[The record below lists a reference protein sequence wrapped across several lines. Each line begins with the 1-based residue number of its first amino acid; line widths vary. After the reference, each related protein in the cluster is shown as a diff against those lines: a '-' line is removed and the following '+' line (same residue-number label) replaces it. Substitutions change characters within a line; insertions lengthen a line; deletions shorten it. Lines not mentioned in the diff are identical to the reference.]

1 LCNTLCRFILG
12 AQVEILFALGN
23 EDCILPASLFTN
35 KVLDSL
41 DSGTITRL
49 RLRPV
54 AFELRQ
60 EIASVGSKI
69 DELVFLEEGMCSM
82 TAAFEDGSE
91 VEVSIFGYDSV
102 IGLSA
107 LMGSKHSL
115 NRVYMQLPGRGF
127 SSPLKDA
134 SKEFGLCGRFQHLAL
149 RNVQAQL
156 TQAMQYAGCNA
167 KHKIKQRLARWL
179 LICAD
184 RARSDRFSLS
194 HAFLADMLGST
205 RPTVSVAAGA
215 LKGRRLIEYSRGT
228 VSILDRKGLEKRA
241 CECYRVVKEQLD
253 NGI

>member
-1 LCNTLCRFILG
+1 
-12 AQVEILFALGN
+12 VH
-23 EDCILPASLFTN
+23 LPASLFTN

-41 DSGTITRL
+41 DAGTIARL

-54 AFELRQ
+54 ALELRQ

-69 DELVFLEEGMCSM
+69 DELVFIEEGMCSM
-82 TAAFEDGSE
+82 TASFEDGSE
-91 VEVSIFGYDSV
+91 VEVSIFGYESV

-107 LMGSKHSL
+107 LMGSQHSL

-127 SSPLKDA
+127 SSPLKAA
-134 SKEFGLCGRFQHLAL
+134 SKEFGLGGRFQHLAL

-156 TQAMQYAGCNA
+156 TQSMQYAGCNA
-167 KHKIKQRLARWL
+167 KHNIKQRLARWL

-184 RARSDRFSLS
+184 RARSDSFSIS

-215 LKGRRLIEYSRGT
+215 LKGRRLIEYSRGA
-228 VSILDRKGLEKRA
+228 VSILDRKGLERKA
-241 CECYRVVKEQLD
+241 CECYRVVREQLD

>member
-12 AQVEILFALGN
+12 AQVEILFTLGN
-23 EDCILPASLFTN
+23 EDCILPATLFTN
-35 KVLDSL
+35 KLLDSL
-41 DSGTITRL
+41 DPATIARL

-54 AFELRQ
+54 ALELRQ
-60 EIASVGSKI
+60 EIASVGSEI
-69 DELVFLEEGMCSM
+69 DELVFIEEGMCSM
-82 TAAFEDGSE
+82 TASFKDGSE
-91 VEVSIFGYDSV
+91 VEVSIFGYESV

-127 SSPLKDA
+127 SSPLKAA

-156 TQAMQYAGCNA
+156 MQSMQFAGCNA
-167 KHKIKQRLARWL
+167 KHNIKQRLARWL

-184 RARSDRFSLS
+184 RARSDSFSIS

-215 LKGRRLIEYSRGT
+215 LKGRRLIEYSRGA
-228 VSILDRKGLEKRA
+228 VSILDRKGLERKA
-241 CECYRVVKEQLD
+241 CECYRVVREQLD

>member
-1 LCNTLCRFILG
+1 LCNALCQFILG
-12 AQVEILFALGN
+12 PQAKILFALGN
-23 EDCILPASLFTN
+23 EDCLLAASLFTN

-41 DSGTITRL
+41 DDGTIARL

-54 AFELRQ
+54 ALELRQ

-69 DELVFLEEGMCSM
+69 DELVFIEEGMCSM
-82 TAAFEDGSE
+82 TASFEDGSE
-91 VEVSIFGYDSV
+91 VEVSIFGYESV

-127 SSPLKDA
+127 SSPLKAA

-156 TQAMQYAGCNA
+156 TQSMQYAGCNA
-167 KHKIKQRLARWL
+167 KHNIKQRLARWL

-184 RARSDRFSLS
+184 RARSDSFSIS

-215 LKGRRLIEYSRGT
+215 LKGRRLIEYSRGA
-228 VSILDRKGLEKRA
+228 VSILDRKGLERKA
-241 CECYRVVKEQLD
+241 CECYRVVREQLD

>member
-1 LCNTLCRFILG
+1 MPAILY
-12 AQVEILFALGN
+12 
-23 EDCILPASLFTN
+23 TN

-41 DSGTITRL
+41 DAGTIARL

-69 DELVFLEEGMCSM
+69 EELVFIEEGMCSM
-82 TAAFEDGSE
+82 TASFEDGSE
-91 VEVSIFGYDSV
+91 VEVSIFGYESV

-127 SSPLKDA
+127 SSPLKAA
-134 SKEFGLCGRFQHLAL
+134 SKEFALGGRFQHLAL

-156 TQAMQYAGCNA
+156 TQSTQYAGCNA
-167 KHKIKQRLARWL
+167 KHNIKQRLARWL

-184 RARSDRFSLS
+184 RARSDSFSIS

-215 LKGRRLIEYSRGT
+215 FKGRRLIEYSRGT
-228 VSILDRKGLEKRA
+228 VSILDRKGLERKA
-241 CECYRVVKEQLD
+241 CECYRVVREQLD